1 MKFFIIIII
10 TLFDCELM
18 LFLYF
23 GAQQRSKI
31 I

>member
-1 MKFFIIIII
+1 MKFFIIII

-23 GAQQRSKI
+23 GAQQSKI

>member
-1 MKFFIIIII
+1 MKFFIIII